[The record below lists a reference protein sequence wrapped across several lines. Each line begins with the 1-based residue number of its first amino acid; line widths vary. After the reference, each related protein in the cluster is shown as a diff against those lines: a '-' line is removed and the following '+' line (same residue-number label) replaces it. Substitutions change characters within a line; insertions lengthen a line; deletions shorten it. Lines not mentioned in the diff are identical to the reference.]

1 MKRKN
6 ASISNADILYNYV
19 HNNCPRRFFI
29 DFYEVSSILST
40 LFMLCGQIV
49 DKLSSVDKFIIF
61 SIFNNS
67 LFYKGL
73 RGYLPQQFLYFFPL
87 PHVVE
92 TPIFIILIILLIFQG
107 FTVLVIY
114 YIYNIYSIFVI
125 INISLLQTN
134 RKQCLH
140 SFTKVIIFFI
150 YNKCQCAF
158 LFITHLLYYKY
169 IFLSIDLSNHDI
181 YNSTLCVINYSCPS
195 LDIPPLL
202 FLMLFARLHY
212 IL

>member
-29 DFYEVSSILST
+29 DFYGVSSILYT

-73 RGYLPQQFLYFFPL
+73 RGYLPQQFLYFLPL
-87 PHVVE
+87 PHGQRSFLPTLVLLLC
-92 TPIFIILIILLIFQG
+92 IFLVSFPS
-107 FTVLVIY
+107 LVIV
-114 YIYNIYSIFVI
+114 F
-125 INISLLQTN
+125 
-134 RKQCLH
+134 
-140 SFTKVIIFFI
+140 FT
-150 YNKCQCAF
+150 
-158 LFITHLLYYKY
+158 TS
-169 IFLSIDLSNHDI
+169 FLSK
-181 YNSTLCVINYSCPS
+181 
-195 LDIPPLL
+195 
-202 FLMLFARLHY
+202 F
-212 IL
+212 

>member
-29 DFYEVSSILST
+29 DFYGVSSILST

-87 PHVVE
+87 PHGQRSFLPTLVLLLC
-92 TPIFIILIILLIFQG
+92 IFLVSFPS
-107 FTVLVIY
+107 LVIV
-114 YIYNIYSIFVI
+114 F
-125 INISLLQTN
+125 
-134 RKQCLH
+134 
-140 SFTKVIIFFI
+140 FT
-150 YNKCQCAF
+150 
-158 LFITHLLYYKY
+158 TS
-169 IFLSIDLSNHDI
+169 FLSK
-181 YNSTLCVINYSCPS
+181 
-195 LDIPPLL
+195 
-202 FLMLFARLHY
+202 F
-212 IL
+212 

>member
-29 DFYEVSSILST
+29 AFYGVSSILST

-87 PHVVE
+87 PHGLFPSVYIVH
-92 TPIFIILIILLIFQG
+92 IVFIVLFVFQVFFRQVTFG
-107 FTVLVIY
+107 
-114 YIYNIYSIFVI
+114 IYSIYFI
-125 INISLLQTN
+125 ISIYSLRTFCEHCSQY
-134 RKQCLH
+134 
-140 SFTKVIIFFI
+140 FI
-150 YNKCQCAF
+150 
-158 LFITHLLYYKY
+158 LLY
-169 IFLSIDLSNHDI
+169 
-181 YNSTLCVINYSCPS
+181 
-195 LDIPPLL
+195 
-202 FLMLFARLHY
+202 
-212 IL
+212 

>member
-29 DFYEVSSILST
+29 DFYGVSSILST

-73 RGYLPQQFLYFFPL
+73 RGYLPQQFLYFLPL
-87 PHVVE
+87 PHGHGSFL
-92 TPIFIILIILLIFQG
+92 PILLTLLGVAFFVLLLSVTAFP
-107 FTVLVIY
+107 FT
-114 YIYNIYSIFVI
+114 
-125 INISLLQTN
+125 T
-134 RKQCLH
+134 C
-140 SFTKVIIFFI
+140 
-150 YNKCQCAF
+150 
-158 LFITHLLYYKY
+158 
-169 IFLSIDLSNHDI
+169 FLSIFCLISDFNRNIVVS
-181 YNSTLCVINYSCPS
+181 
-195 LDIPPLL
+195 
-202 FLMLFARLHY
+202 
-212 IL
+212 

>member
-29 DFYEVSSILST
+29 DFYGVSSILST

-73 RGYLPQQFLYFFPL
+73 RGYLPQQFLYFLPL
-87 PHVVE
+87 PQGQGSFL
-92 TPIFIILIILLIFQG
+92 PILLTLLGEDF
-107 FTVLVIY
+107 FTVDL
-114 YIYNIYSIFVI
+114 SSFVVTF
-125 INISLLQTN
+125 SDT
-134 RKQCLH
+134 
-140 SFTKVIIFFI
+140 F
-150 YNKCQCAF
+150 
-158 LFITHLLYYKY
+158 
-169 IFLSIDLSNHDI
+169 FLS
-181 YNSTLCVINYSCPS
+181 
-195 LDIPPLL
+195 L
-202 FLMLFARLHY
+202 F
-212 IL
+212 

>member
-29 DFYEVSSILST
+29 DFYGVSSILST

-61 SIFNNS
+61 SLFNNS

-87 PHVVE
+87 PQGHKSLR
-92 TPIFIILIILLIFQG
+92 PIFFDFFG
-107 FTVLVIY
+107 VFFTPSSLSLVI
-114 YIYNIYSIFVI
+114 
-125 INISLLQTN
+125 
-134 RKQCLH
+134 C
-140 SFTKVIIFFI
+140 FFD
-150 YNKCQCAF
+150 
-158 LFITHLLYYKY
+158 TV
-169 IFLSIDLSNHDI
+169 FLS
-181 YNSTLCVINYSCPS
+181 TL
-195 LDIPPLL
+195 
-202 FLMLFARLHY
+202 
-212 IL
+212 

>member
-29 DFYEVSSILST
+29 DFYGVSSILST

-73 RGYLPQQFLYFFPL
+73 RGYLPQQFLYFLPL
-87 PHVVE
+87 PHGH
-92 TPIFIILIILLIFQG
+92 L
-107 FTVLVIY
+107 
-114 YIYNIYSIFVI
+114 
-125 INISLLQTN
+125 
-134 RKQCLH
+134 
-140 SFTKVIIFFI
+140 SFLPT
-150 YNKCQCAF
+150 
-158 LFITHLLYYKY
+158 
-169 IFLSIDLSNHDI
+169 FLSFFLGDFFSGSLVSFVF
-181 YNSTLCVINYSCPS
+181 STLLV
-195 LDIPPLL
+195 LELL
-202 FLMLFARLHY
+202 F
-212 IL
+212 

>member
-29 DFYEVSSILST
+29 DFYGVFSILST

-73 RGYLPQQFLYFFPL
+73 RGYLPQQFLYFLPL
-87 PHVVE
+87 PHVLSLSVYMVHIVYIVLLVFQAFRVLG
-92 TPIFIILIILLIFQG
+92 TFNTYSIYSTYSIISIYLLRTICEHCSQYFILLINGYWTTNFIW
-107 FTVLVIY
+107 FLMFLSY
-114 YIYNIYSIFVI
+114 YIIFQKI
-125 INISLLQTN
+125 GQQ
-134 RKQCLH
+134 K
-140 SFTKVIIFFI
+140 
-150 YNKCQCAF
+150 
-158 LFITHLLYYKY
+158 
-169 IFLSIDLSNHDI
+169 
-181 YNSTLCVINYSCPS
+181 
-195 LDIPPLL
+195 
-202 FLMLFARLHY
+202 
-212 IL
+212 

>member
-29 DFYEVSSILST
+29 DFYGVSSILST

-73 RGYLPQQFLYFFPL
+73 RGYLPQQFLYFLPL
-87 PHVVE
+87 PHVLFLLVLFVYIVFMVLLLFQVIHRQV
-92 TPIFIILIILLIFQG
+92 TFTIYSIYGIYFIISIILLR
-107 FTVLVIY
+107 
-114 YIYNIYSIFVI
+114 
-125 INISLLQTN
+125 TN
-134 RKQCLH
+134 CEHRSH
-140 SFTKVIIFFI
+140 FI
-150 YNKCQCAF
+150 YCLNYI
-158 LFITHLLYYKY
+158 LFITYMQHFKENLL
-169 IFLSIDLSNHDI
+169 
-181 YNSTLCVINYSCPS
+181 
-195 LDIPPLL
+195 
-202 FLMLFARLHY
+202 
-212 IL
+212 

>member
-29 DFYEVSSILST
+29 DFYGVSSILST

-73 RGYLPQQFLYFFPL
+73 RGYLPQQFLYFLPL
-87 PHVVE
+87 PHGDL
-92 TPIFIILIILLIFQG
+92 ISILSILCIS
-107 FTVLVIY
+107 IY
-114 YIYNIYSIFVI
+114 TNNIKHF
-125 INISLLQTN
+125 
-134 RKQCLH
+134 LH
-140 SFTKVIIFFI
+140 L
-150 YNKCQCAF
+150 Y
-158 LFITHLLYYKY
+158 LLYY
-169 IFLSIDLSNHDI
+169 
-181 YNSTLCVINYSCPS
+181 
-195 LDIPPLL
+195 
-202 FLMLFARLHY
+202 
-212 IL
+212 

>member
-29 DFYEVSSILST
+29 DFYGVSSILST

-73 RGYLPQQFLYFFPL
+73 RGYLPQQFLYFLPL

-107 FTVLVIY
+107 FIVLVTY
-114 YIYNIYSIFVI
+114 YIYNIYSTFVI

-140 SFTKVIIFFI
+140 SFTTVIILSISYI
-150 YNKCQCAF
+150 YQCAF
-158 LFITHLLYYKY
+158 CIFTHLLYYKY
-169 IFLSIDLSNHDI
+169 SFLSMDLSNYLYLIISSIISDF
-181 YNSTLCVINYSCPS
+181 VILSKTSIANR
-195 LDIPPLL
+195 LDFSVLEI
-202 FLMLFARLHY
+202 
-212 IL
+212 

>member
-29 DFYEVSSILST
+29 DFYGVSSILST

-73 RGYLPQQFLYFFPL
+73 QGYLPQQFLYFLPL
-87 PHVVE
+87 PQGQGSFL
-92 TPIFIILIILLIFQG
+92 PIFVFATIGRFTPSVSLVTRLRGESSLFTGVLLSSALRSIL
-107 FTVLVIY
+107 TVSV
-114 YIYNIYSIFVI
+114 
-125 INISLLQTN
+125 
-134 RKQCLH
+134 
-140 SFTKVIIFFI
+140 
-150 YNKCQCAF
+150 
-158 LFITHLLYYKY
+158 
-169 IFLSIDLSNHDI
+169 
-181 YNSTLCVINYSCPS
+181 
-195 LDIPPLL
+195 
-202 FLMLFARLHY
+202 
-212 IL
+212 

>member
-29 DFYEVSSILST
+29 DFYGVSSILST

-73 RGYLPQQFLYFFPL
+73 WGYLPQQFLYFLPL
-87 PHVVE
+87 PHVLSLLVLYVY
-92 TPIFIILIILLIFQG
+92 IVFIVLLVFYG
-107 FTVLVIY
+107 FHGQVTFT
-114 YIYNIYSIFVI
+114 IYSIYSIYFI
-125 INISLLQTN
+125 ISIYLLRTICEHCSQY
-134 RKQCLH
+134 
-140 SFTKVIIFFI
+140 FI
-150 YNKCQCAF
+150 
-158 LFITHLLYYKY
+158 LLK
-169 IFLSIDLSNHDI
+169 
-181 YNSTLCVINYSCPS
+181 
-195 LDIPPLL
+195 
-202 FLMLFARLHY
+202 
-212 IL
+212 

>member
-29 DFYEVSSILST
+29 DFYGVSSILST

-73 RGYLPQQFLYFFPL
+73 RGYLPQQFLYFLPL
-87 PHVVE
+87 PHVQAPRILLVF
-92 TPIFIILIILLIFQG
+92 IVFIILFVFVGITRQCTFGIYRIFS
-107 FTVLVIY
+107 
-114 YIYNIYSIFVI
+114 IYNIY
-125 INISLLQTN
+125 NIHIPMSNRCHWHPTN
-134 RKQCLH
+134 TSNNRLFLKQ
-140 SFTKVIIFFI
+140 FI
-150 YNKCQCAF
+150 Y
-158 LFITHLLYYKY
+158 LTFIYLL
-169 IFLSIDLSNHDI
+169 L
-181 YNSTLCVINYSCPS
+181 
-195 LDIPPLL
+195 
-202 FLMLFARLHY
+202 

>member
-29 DFYEVSSILST
+29 DFYGVSSILST

-73 RGYLPQQFLYFFPL
+73 RGYLPQQFLYFLPL
-87 PHVVE
+87 PQMHGSLR
-92 TPIFIILIILLIFQG
+92 PILWLTLLGSF
-107 FTVLVIY
+107 F
-114 YIYNIYSIFVI
+114 NF
-125 INISLLQTN
+125 SLP
-134 RKQCLH
+134 
-140 SFTKVIIFFI
+140 SFAVPFKV
-150 YNKCQCAF
+150 C
-158 LFITHLLYYKY
+158 
-169 IFLSIDLSNHDI
+169 FLS
-181 YNSTLCVINYSCPS
+181 T
-195 LDIPPLL
+195 
-202 FLMLFARLHY
+202 F
-212 IL
+212 

>member
-29 DFYEVSSILST
+29 VFYGVSSILST

-73 RGYLPQQFLYFFPL
+73 RGYLPQQFLYFLPL
-87 PHVVE
+87 PHGQRSFLPTLVLLLC
-92 TPIFIILIILLIFQG
+92 IFLVSFPS
-107 FTVLVIY
+107 LVIV
-114 YIYNIYSIFVI
+114 F
-125 INISLLQTN
+125 
-134 RKQCLH
+134 
-140 SFTKVIIFFI
+140 FT
-150 YNKCQCAF
+150 
-158 LFITHLLYYKY
+158 TS
-169 IFLSIDLSNHDI
+169 FLSK
-181 YNSTLCVINYSCPS
+181 
-195 LDIPPLL
+195 
-202 FLMLFARLHY
+202 F
-212 IL
+212 

>member
-29 DFYEVSSILST
+29 DFYGVSSILST

-87 PHVVE
+87 PHG
-92 TPIFIILIILLIFQG
+92 QG
-107 FTVLVIY
+107 
-114 YIYNIYSIFVI
+114 
-125 INISLLQTN
+125 
-134 RKQCLH
+134 
-140 SFTKVIIFFI
+140 SF
-150 YNKCQCAF
+150 
-158 LFITHLLYYKY
+158 LP
-169 IFLSIDLSNHDI
+169 IFLSAF
-181 YNSTLCVINYSCPS
+181 TGS
-195 LDIPPLL
+195 LLIGPFPLL
-202 FLMLFARLHY
+202 VLILVTFISSFFIFLL
-212 IL
+212 

>member
-29 DFYEVSSILST
+29 DFYGVFSILST

-73 RGYLPQQFLYFFPL
+73 RGFGV
-87 PHVVE
+87 HH
-92 TPIFIILIILLIFQG
+92 
-107 FTVLVIY
+107 
-114 YIYNIYSIFVI
+114 SR
-125 INISLLQTN
+125 NISVTFN
-134 RKQCLH
+134 RYVQNMSKILFSVQSWL
-140 SFTKVIIFFI
+140 SKITQ
-150 YNKCQCAF
+150 NEDS
-158 LFITHLLYYKY
+158 FITA
-169 IFLSIDLSNHDI
+169 S
-181 YNSTLCVINYSCPS
+181 YNAVPFFGTNK
-195 LDIPPLL
+195 
-202 FLMLFARLHY
+202 
-212 IL
+212 

>member
-29 DFYEVSSILST
+29 DFYGVSSILST

-87 PHVVE
+87 PHGHGSFLP
-92 TPIFIILIILLIFQG
+92 TLFTLLGVAFS
-107 FTVLVIY
+107 F
-114 YIYNIYSIFVI
+114 
-125 INISLLQTN
+125 SL
-134 RKQCLH
+134 
-140 SFTKVIIFFI
+140 
-150 YNKCQCAF
+150 
-158 LFITHLLYYKY
+158 
-169 IFLSIDLSNHDI
+169 
-181 YNSTLCVINYSCPS
+181 PS
-195 LDIPPLL
+195 LAFPSKVC
-202 FLMLFARLHY
+202 FLVTFCLISALRRKVAV
-212 IL
+212 

>member
-29 DFYEVSSILST
+29 DFYGVSSILST

-87 PHVVE
+87 P
-92 TPIFIILIILLIFQG
+92 QG
-107 FTVLVIY
+107 HGSFLPTLGP
-114 YIYNIYSIFVI
+114 
-125 INISLLQTN
+125 
-134 RKQCLH
+134 
-140 SFTKVIIFFI
+140 SFTIV
-150 YNKCQCAF
+150 
-158 LFITHLLYYKY
+158 LFIPPS
-169 IFLSIDLSNHDI
+169 FSEMFP
-181 YNSTLCVINYSCPS
+181 ST
-195 LDIPPLL
+195 
-202 FLMLFARLHY
+202 RL
-212 IL
+212 IAVS

>member
-29 DFYEVSSILST
+29 DFYGVSSILST

-73 RGYLPQQFLYFFPL
+73 RGYLPQQFLYFLPL
-87 PHVVE
+87 P
-92 TPIFIILIILLIFQG
+92 QG
-107 FTVLVIY
+107 HGSFLPTFGPSFTTVLFIPP
-114 YIYNIYSIFVI
+114 SFSDIFPSTRLIAV
-125 INISLLQTN
+125 SSRLAPVTFVV
-134 RKQCLH
+134 
-140 SFTKVIIFFI
+140 SV
-150 YNKCQCAF
+150 
-158 LFITHLLYYKY
+158 
-169 IFLSIDLSNHDI
+169 LSI
-181 YNSTLCVINYSCPS
+181 
-195 LDIPPLL
+195 
-202 FLMLFARLHY
+202 
-212 IL
+212 

>member
-29 DFYEVSSILST
+29 DFYGVSSILST

-73 RGYLPQQFLYFFPL
+73 RGYLPQQFLYFLPL
-87 PHVVE
+87 PHVVG
-92 TPIFIILIILLIFQG
+92 TPIFIILIIFIILLIFQG
-107 FTVLVIY
+107 FIVLVTY
-114 YIYNIYSIFVI
+114 YIYNIYSTFVI

-140 SFTKVIIFFI
+140 SFTTVIILSISYI
-150 YNKCQCAF
+150 YQCAF
-158 LFITHLLYYKY
+158 CIFAHSLYYKY
-169 IFLSIDLSNHDI
+169 LFLSMNLSNYLYLIISSIISDF
-181 YNSTLCVINYSCPS
+181 VILSKTSVANR
-195 LDIPPLL
+195 LDFSVLEI
-202 FLMLFARLHY
+202 
-212 IL
+212 

>member
-29 DFYEVSSILST
+29 DFYGVSSILST

-87 PHVVE
+87 P
-92 TPIFIILIILLIFQG
+92 QG
-107 FTVLVIY
+107 
-114 YIYNIYSIFVI
+114 
-125 INISLLQTN
+125 QG
-134 RKQCLH
+134 
-140 SFTKVIIFFI
+140 SF
-150 YNKCQCAF
+150 
-158 LFITHLLYYKY
+158 LP
-169 IFLSIDLSNHDI
+169 IFLSILTGSFFAFFPFSFVLI
-181 YNSTLCVINYSCPS
+181 
-195 LDIPPLL
+195 L
-202 FLMLFARLHY
+202 F
-212 IL
+212 ILVFFSSFTISS

>member
-29 DFYEVSSILST
+29 DFYGVSSILST

-87 PHVVE
+87 PHG
-92 TPIFIILIILLIFQG
+92 FLIW
-107 FTVLVIY
+107 
-114 YIYNIYSIFVI
+114 
-125 INISLLQTN
+125 
-134 RKQCLH
+134 
-140 SFTKVIIFFI
+140 
-150 YNKCQCAF
+150 
-158 LFITHLLYYKY
+158 
-169 IFLSIDLSNHDI
+169 
-181 YNSTLCVINYSCPS
+181 STLLHFRAFYPLNLHFYALGYTRVHFVS
-195 LDIPPLL
+195 LAKRI
-202 FLMLFARLHY
+202 
-212 IL
+212 

>member
-29 DFYEVSSILST
+29 DFYGGSSILST

-73 RGYLPQQFLYFFPL
+73 RGYLPQQFLYFLPL
-87 PHVVE
+87 PHGHGSLRP
-92 TPIFIILIILLIFQG
+92 TLSLFLLVL
-107 FTVLVIY
+107 TVSLPSLVM
-114 YIYNIYSIFVI
+114 
-125 INISLLQTN
+125 T
-134 RKQCLH
+134 
-140 SFTKVIIFFI
+140 
-150 YNKCQCAF
+150 F
-158 LFITHLLYYKY
+158 LTTS
-169 IFLSIDLSNHDI
+169 FLSVFCLISD
-181 YNSTLCVINYSCPS
+181 
-195 LDIPPLL
+195 
-202 FLMLFARLHY
+202 FKR
-212 IL
+212 